1 MSKNLYYIVS
11 GCSGA
16 GKTTASHTV
25 LPVLLLIIGML
36 TAPLTGNARIVLP
49 DTMLTV
55 KKAYSAASTDTSLAI
70 IQAMRKRE
78 MAPTWQL
85 DMAEGDYC
93 FATLQYPKALT
104 LYEQAYDN
112 PGIKDSANVQLGLL
126 KRLMDTHDIL
136 LNEDKLVTFIHKVR
150 QKAIQRHD
158 DAYLSMADFVI
169 GKRMHA
175 HQKQEKGYELCLQAV
190 EMMKSSDYFR
200 KSVELCNDY
209 AELVQMY
216 MKDGRYEEAL
226 RMSLLQEE
234 AARQIN
240 STNAKNKH
248 SLRFVFA
255 LRASLLT
262 KADRKEEAALAY
274 AKWKLEKGG
283 DCVTDKAILDYL
295 IQNRHFD
302 EAHDIIHE
310 YCDLLRTQKQ
320 NYTYRMIT
328 MLATGSQ
335 VETAMGNYEEAAVHW
350 QEIKTIVDSIQ
361 NGTSKN
367 LMETTWDLIQREE
380 DVKEKNNL
388 LNVLGVILLLGMAI
402 GAIVLYYT
410 RRIRHRN
417 KALLKILNSLDAYR
431 RRVIEEKPVE
441 SPADRQEPDDGRQEQ
456 QDSRQLAAN
465 GNENGNGNGNGNEK
479 ENEDEN
485 ERLFLKLDVRIT
497 RDRLFLKPDFGRDDM
512 ARLIGVDKNRIGHIM
527 ARYSNSSNASV
538 YINTKRVEYGAKL
551 LLANPDFTIVAVA
564 NECGMSNT
572 VTFNRTFKEVYGMT
586 PSEYRSNMKSMDN
599 NKKKNY
605 S

>member
-25 LPVLLLIIGML
+25 LPVLLLIIGLL

-78 MAPTWQL
+78 MAPAWQL

-150 QKAIQRHD
+150 QTAIQRHNN
-158 DAYLSMADFVI
+158 AYLSMADFTI

-175 HQKQEKGYELCLQAV
+175 HQKREKGYELCLQAV
-190 EMMKSSDYFR
+190 EMMKSTDYFR
-200 KSVELCNDY
+200 KAVELCNDY

-255 LRASLLT
+255 LRASLLI
-262 KADRKEEAALAY
+262 KADHKEEAALAY

-335 VETAMGNYEEAAVHW
+335 VETAMGNYEEAAMHW
-350 QEIKTIVDSIQ
+350 QEIKAIADSIQ
-361 NGTSKN
+361 NATSKD

-417 KALLKILNSLDAYR
+417 KALLKVLNSLDAYR
-431 RRVIEEKPVE
+431 RRVIEEKSEE
-441 SPADRQEPDDGRQEQ
+441 SPADQVELDDGQQER
-456 QDSRQLAAN
+456 QDSQLPTVS
-465 GNENGNGNGNGNEK
+465 
-479 ENEDEN
+479 EDEN
-485 ERLFLKLDVRIT
+485 ERLFVKLDVQIT
-497 RDRLFLKPDFGRDDM
+497 RNRLFLKPNFGRDDM

-527 ARYSNSSNASV
+527 ARYSNASNASV

-551 LLANPDFTIVAVA
+551 LLANPDFTIAAVA

>member
-25 LPVLLLIIGML
+25 LPVLLLIIGLL
-36 TAPLTGNARIVLP
+36 TAPLTGNSRIVLP

-112 PGIKDSANVQLGLL
+112 PEIKDSANVQLGLL

-150 QKAIQRHD
+150 QKAIQRHND
-158 DAYLSMADFVI
+158 TFLSMANFII

-216 MKDGRYEEAL
+216 MKDGRYEDAL

-240 STNAKNKH
+240 STNAKSKH

-255 LRASLLT
+255 LRASLLI

-417 KALLKILNSLDAYR
+417 KALLKVLNSLDAYR
-431 RRVIEEKPVE
+431 RRVIEEKSEE
-441 SPADRQEPDDGRQEQ
+441 SPADQVELDDGQQER
-456 QDSRQLAAN
+456 QDSQLPTVS
-465 GNENGNGNGNGNEK
+465 
-479 ENEDEN
+479 EDEN
-485 ERLFLKLDVRIT
+485 ERLFVKLDGQIT
-497 RDRLFLKPDFGRDDM
+497 RDRLFLKPNFGRDDM

-527 ARYSNSSNASV
+527 ARYSNASNASV

>member
-25 LPVLLLIIGML
+25 LPVLLLIIGLL
-36 TAPLTGNARIVLP
+36 TASLTSDARIVLP

-78 MAPTWQL
+78 MAPAWQL

-158 DAYLSMADFVI
+158 DAYLSMANFII

-274 AKWKLEKGG
+274 AKWKLETGG

-335 VETAMGNYEEAAVHW
+335 VETAMGNYEEAAMHW

-361 NGTSKN
+361 NGTSKD
-367 LMETTWDLIQREE
+367 LMQTTWDLIQREE

-388 LNVLGVILLLGMAI
+388 LNVLGIILLLGMAI

-417 KALLKILNSLDAYR
+417 KALLKVLNSLDAYR
-431 RRVIEEKPVE
+431 RRVIEEKSEE
-441 SPADRQEPDDGRQEQ
+441 SPADQVELDDGQQER
-456 QDSRQLAAN
+456 QDSQLPTVS
-465 GNENGNGNGNGNEK
+465 
-479 ENEDEN
+479 EDEN
-485 ERLFLKLDVRIT
+485 ERLFVKLDGQIT
-497 RDRLFLKPDFGRDDM
+497 RDRLFLKPNFGRDDM
-512 ARLIGVDKNRIGHIM
+512 ARLIGGDKNRIGHIM
-527 ARYSNSSNASV
+527 ARYSNASNASV

-551 LLANPDFTIVAVA
+551 LLANPDFTIAAVA

>member
-25 LPVLLLIIGML
+25 LPVLLLIIGLL

-78 MAPTWQL
+78 MAPAWQL

-150 QKAIQRHD
+150 QKAIQRHND
-158 DAYLSMADFVI
+158 TFLSMANFII

-255 LRASLLT
+255 LRASLLA
-262 KADRKEEAALAY
+262 KADRKEEATLAY
-274 AKWKLEKGG
+274 AKWKLETGG

-302 EAHDIIHE
+302 EAHDIIHD
-310 YCDLLRTQKQ
+310 YCNLLRMQKQ

-417 KALLKILNSLDAYR
+417 KALLKVLNSLDAYR
-431 RRVIEEKPVE
+431 RRVIEEKSEE
-441 SPADRQEPDDGRQEQ
+441 SPADQVELDDGQQEQ
-456 QDSRQLAAN
+456 QDSLQATV
-465 GNENGNGNGNGNEK
+465 
-479 ENEDEN
+479 NEDEN
-485 ERLFLKLDVRIT
+485 ERLFVKLDGQIT
-497 RDRLFLKPDFGRDDM
+497 RDRLFLKPNFGRDDM

-538 YINTKRVEYGAKL
+538 YINIKRVEYGAKL
-551 LLANPDFTIVAVA
+551 LLANPDFTIAAVA

>member
-25 LPVLLLIIGML
+25 LPVLLLIIGLL
-36 TAPLTGNARIVLP
+36 TASLTSDARIVLP

-78 MAPTWQL
+78 MAPAWQL

-150 QKAIQRHD
+150 QKAIQRHND
-158 DAYLSMADFVI
+158 TFLSMANFII

-255 LRASLLT
+255 LRASLLI

-320 NYTYRMIT
+320 NYNYRMID

-417 KALLKILNSLDAYR
+417 KALLKVLNSLDAYR
-431 RRVIEEKPVE
+431 RRVIEEKSEE
-441 SPADRQEPDDGRQEQ
+441 SPADQVELDDGQQER
-456 QDSRQLAAN
+456 QDSQLPTVS
-465 GNENGNGNGNGNEK
+465 
-479 ENEDEN
+479 EDEN
-485 ERLFLKLDVRIT
+485 ERLFVKLDGQIT
-497 RDRLFLKPDFGRDDM
+497 RDRLFLKPNFGRDDM

-527 ARYSNSSNASV
+527 ARYSNASNASV

-551 LLANPDFTIVAVA
+551 LLANPDFTIAAVA

>member
-25 LPVLLLIIGML
+25 LPVLLLIIGLL
-36 TAPLTGNARIVLP
+36 TASLTSDARIVLP

-70 IQAMRKRE
+70 IQALRERK

-150 QKAIQRHD
+150 QKAIQRHND
-158 DAYLSMADFVI
+158 TFLSMANFII

-240 STNAKNKH
+240 STNAKSKH

-255 LRASLLT
+255 LRASLLI

-367 LMETTWDLIQREE
+367 LMQTTWDLIQREE

-417 KALLKILNSLDAYR
+417 KALLKVLNSLDAYR
-431 RRVIEEKPVE
+431 RRVIEEKSEE
-441 SPADRQEPDDGRQEQ
+441 SPADQVELDDGQQER
-456 QDSRQLAAN
+456 QDSQLPTVS
-465 GNENGNGNGNGNEK
+465 
-479 ENEDEN
+479 EDEN
-485 ERLFLKLDVRIT
+485 ERLFVKLDGQIT
-497 RDRLFLKPDFGRDDM
+497 RDRLFLKPNFGRDDM

-527 ARYSNSSNASV
+527 ARYSNASNASV

-551 LLANPDFTIVAVA
+551 LLANPDFTIAAVA

>member
-25 LPVLLLIIGML
+25 LPVLLLIIGLL
-36 TAPLTGNARIVLP
+36 TASLTSDARIVLP

-78 MAPTWQL
+78 MAPAWQL

-150 QKAIQRHD
+150 QKAIQRHND
-158 DAYLSMADFVI
+158 TFLSMANFII

-255 LRASLLT
+255 LRASLLA

-320 NYTYRMIT
+320 NYNYRMID

-335 VETAMGNYEEAAVHW
+335 VETAMGNYEEAVMHW
-350 QEIKTIVDSIQ
+350 QEIKAIADSIQ
-361 NGTSKN
+361 NATSKD
-367 LMETTWDLIQREE
+367 LMQTTWDLIQREE

-388 LNVLGVILLLGMAI
+388 LNVLGVILLLGMTI

-417 KALLKILNSLDAYR
+417 KALLKVLNSLDAYR
-431 RRVIEEKPVE
+431 RRVIEEKSEE
-441 SPADRQEPDDGRQEQ
+441 SPADQVELDDGQQER
-456 QDSRQLAAN
+456 QDSQLPTVS
-465 GNENGNGNGNGNEK
+465 
-479 ENEDEN
+479 EDEN
-485 ERLFLKLDVRIT
+485 ERLFVKLDGQIT
-497 RDRLFLKPDFGRDDM
+497 RDRLFLKPNFGRDDM

-527 ARYSNSSNASV
+527 ARYSNASNASV

-551 LLANPDFTIVAVA
+551 LLANPDFTIAAVA